1 MKLYFHLAWDGIR
14 KNRRLYVPYL
24 LTGVGAATLFYILL
38 ALANGPAAQMN
49 GGDSLSLI
57 LRLGSFVLAIFSAL
71 LLFYTNSFLIR
82 RRNREFAL
90 YNVLGMGKGNIAR
103 ILVWETLLSAGIA
116 LLGGLTLGAAL
127 SKLAELALTHLMG
140 GEISYSYPLATGRAP
155 DGAVFRRDLCSDPTR
170 EHRPHPRREPR
181 AAAAQRGRG
190 GKAPRANWLL
200 GAAGLVLLGAAY
212 WLAVSIRQPLTAL
225 VWFFIAVV
233 MVILATYL
241 LFIAGSVVLCRL
253 LQKNKRFYYQKSHFI
268 SVSSMAYRMKRNGA
282 GLASICILATMV
294 LVMLSSTTCLYSGIE
309 DSLRTRYPR
318 NITVTAYY
326 NRSPESFSKENIA
339 ALRAQLPRGR
349 RCRTRKRPR
358 LSPGVSLRHSGQ
370 QRRDSLRQHGKALRL

>member
-24 LTGVGAATLFYILL
+24 LTGVGAAALFYILL
-38 ALANGPAAQMN
+38 ALANGPVAQMN

-140 GEISYSYPLATGRAP
+140 GEISYSYPLSGQ
-155 DGAVFRRDLCSDPTR
+155 GAL
-170 EHRPHPRREPR
+170 
-181 AAAAQRGRG
+181 
-190 GKAPRANWLL
+190 
-200 GAAGLVLLGAAY
+200 
-212 WLAVSIRQPLTAL
+212 LTAL
-225 VWFFIAVV
+225 FFAAIYVL
-233 MVILATYL
+233 ILLVNIVRIRAANPVQL
-241 LFIAGSVVLCRL
+241 LRAGSEGEREPC
-253 LQKNKRFYYQKSHFI
+253 S
-268 SVSSMAYRMKRNGA
+268 
-282 GLASICILATMV
+282 C
-294 LVMLSSTTCLYSGIE
+294 C
-309 DSLRTRYPR
+309 
-318 NITVTAYY
+318 
-326 NRSPESFSKENIA
+326 A
-339 ALRAQLPRGR
+339 ARPRGKSPRARTGCSAR
-349 RCRTRKRPR
+349 RVWYCSARPTG
-358 LSPGVSLRHSGQ
+358 SPSASASRS
-370 QRRDSLRQHGKALRL
+370 RRSCGSSSRS